1 MNVDSDEMLYL
12 KDIETV
18 KRAAPEIKM
27 LQLIFSIG
35 EHCELIQK
43 QEVLWCMEPRPST
56 RTLRLWRW
64 LREDF
69 H

>member
-35 EHCELIQK
+35 N
-43 QEVLWCMEPRPST
+43 T
-56 RTLRLWRW
+56 AN
-64 LREDF
+64 
-69 H
+69 